1 MTLLRAAGVTKRYG
15 EKVVLNGIDLTLD
28 EHEVVALIG
37 ASGSGKS
44 TFLRVIN
51 RIESVDGGTITLE
64 DVDIT
69 TAAGQDLDLVR
80 RRVGIVFQSFNL
92 FPHLRVLRNVTLG
105 PIEGLRVPHE
115 EAESRAEELL
125 RRIGLWERRTA
136 FPDQL
141 SGGEQQ
147 RVAIVRALAM
157 KPRLLLL
164 DEITSALD
172 PEIVGD
178 VLDLIRELATE
189 GMTML
194 IATHEMAF
202 AREVANR
209 VIFLD
214 QGRILEEGPP
224 EQIFTEP
231 REDRTQEFLR
241 RVIAGGRRL

>member
-1 MTLLRAAGVTKRYG
+1 MTLLRAVGVTKRYG

-51 RIESVDGGTITLE
+51 RIESLDGGTVAL
-64 DVDIT
+64 DNVDIT
-69 TAAGQDLDLVR
+69 TAAGEDLDLVR

-92 FPHLRVLRNVTLG
+92 FPHLRVMRNVTLG
-105 PIEGLRVPHE
+105 PVEGLGVPRE

-125 RRIGLWERRTA
+125 RRIGLWDRRTA

-178 VLDLIRELATE
+178 VLDLIRELAEE

-194 IATHEMAF
+194 LATHEMAF

-231 REDRTQEFLR
+231 REPRTQEFLR

>member
-1 MTLLRAAGVTKRYG
+1 MTLLQAIGVSKRYG
-15 EKVVLNGIDLTLD
+15 KKVVLSGIDLTLA

-51 RIESVDGGTITLE
+51 RIEAVDAGTIIL
-64 DVDIT
+64 DNVDIT
-69 TAAGQDLDLVR
+69 AAAGRDLDGVR

-92 FPHLRVLRNVTLG
+92 FPHLRVMRNVTLG
-105 PIEGLRVPHE
+105 PIEGLGVPRE
-115 EAESRAEELL
+115 EADSRAEELL

-157 KPRLLLL
+157 KPRLMLL

-194 IATHEMAF
+194 LATHEMAF

-214 QGRILEEGPP
+214 QGRILEEGTP

-231 REDRTQEFLR
+231 REPRTQEFLR